1 MGKEHVS
8 DNMDIIKKAYDILK
22 KGYAFH
28 NSTLCIQM
36 SYFKGLSEEGAVF
49 ALRGMFPRGLSRLYR
64 KNACDNE

>member
-8 DNMDIIKKAYDILK
+8 DNMDIIQKAYDILK

-36 SYFKGLSEEGAVF
+36 SYFKGLSEEV
-49 ALRGMFPRGLSRLYR
+49 
-64 KNACDNE
+64 